1 MSKDKSHDNAPV
13 RYDLVVIGSGP
24 GGYVCAIR
32 AAQLGLR
39 VACVEKDETL
49 GGTCLNVGCIPSKA
63 LLESSERYAATQ
75 HDLAVHGVEVGKVKL
90 DLGRMM
96 ERKRGIVG
104 ELVGGIPVLFKKNR
118 VTDVRGLGRVK
129 DAETVIVK
137 GADGERELKTDAI
150 VIATGSEPAPLRG
163 VDFDGKHVVSST
175 EALCFEAVPEH
186 LVVVGAGVIGL
197 ELGSVWLRLGSKVT
211 VLEYLDAILPG
222 TDVEIAKMARK
233 VFTEQGMEFVT
244 GAAVQSAK
252 ISKKR
257 VRVGYKERASGE
269 EKTVECDRVLVAIGR
284 RAFTD
289 GLGCD
294 EAGIERDERGRIK
307 VGPDYQTSVA
317 GIFAIGDVIAGPMLA
332 HKASDEGLAIA
343 ELLAG
348 GQGHVTYDAIPGV
361 IYTHPEIASVGRT
374 QEQLEEAG
382 VPFKRGRFKYNH
394 NGRAMG
400 LGERTGLVKI
410 LAHAETDRVLGAHIL
425 GVHAG
430 DLIAEIVLAIEM
442 GASAEDVAR
451 TCHAHPTLSEIVR
464 EAALDVDRRSIHQ

>member
-1 MSKDKSHDNAPV
+1 MSKDKEQI

-32 AAQLGLR
+32 AAQLGLK
-39 VACVEKDETL
+39 VACVEKDEAL

-63 LLESSERYAATQ
+63 LLESSARYAATQ
-75 HDLAVHGVEVGKVKL
+75 HDLSVHGVEVGKVKL

-96 ERKRGIVG
+96 ERKRGIVA
-104 ELVGGIPVLFKKNR
+104 ELVGGIPMLFKKNKIA
-118 VTDVRGLGRVK
+118 DVRGLGRVK
-129 DAETVIVK
+129 DAETVIVT
-137 GADGERELKTDAI
+137 GAGGERELKTDAI

-163 VDFDGKHVVSST
+163 VDFDGERVVSST
-175 EALCFEAVPEH
+175 EALSFEAVPER

-211 VLEYLDAILPG
+211 VLEYLDEILPG

-233 VFTEQGMEFVT
+233 VFAEQGMEFVT
-244 GAAVQSAK
+244 GAAVGSAK
-252 ISKKR
+252 ITKKR
-257 VRVGYKERASGE
+257 VSVGYKERAGGA

-289 GLGCD
+289 GLGCE
-294 EAGIERDERGRIK
+294 EAGIARDERGRIK
-307 VGPDYQTSVA
+307 VGADYQTSVA
-317 GIFAIGDVIAGPMLA
+317 GVFAIGDVIAGPMLA
-332 HKASDEGLAIA
+332 HKASDEGIAVA

-382 VPFKRGRFKYNH
+382 VPFKRGRFRYNH

-425 GVHAG
+425 GVQAG

-451 TCHAHPTLSEIVR
+451 TCHAHPTLAEIVR

>member
-1 MSKDKSHDNAPV
+1 MSKDKEQI

-32 AAQLGLR
+32 AAQLGLK
-39 VACVEKDETL
+39 VACVEKDEAL

-63 LLESSERYAATQ
+63 LLESSARYAATQ
-75 HDLAVHGVEVGKVKL
+75 HDLSVHGVEVGKVKL

-96 ERKRGIVG
+96 ERKRGIVA
-104 ELVGGIPVLFKKNR
+104 ELVGGIPMLFKKNKIA
-118 VTDVRGLGRVK
+118 DVRGLGRVK
-129 DAETVIVK
+129 DAETVIVT
-137 GADGERELKTDAI
+137 GAGGERELKTDAI

-163 VDFDGKHVVSST
+163 VDFDGERVVSST
-175 EALCFEAVPEH
+175 EALSFEAVPER

-211 VLEYLDAILPG
+211 VLEYLDEILPG

-233 VFTEQGMEFVT
+233 VFAEQGMELVT
-244 GAAVQSAK
+244 GAAVGSAK
-252 ISKKR
+252 ITKKR
-257 VRVGYKERASGE
+257 VSVGYKERAGGA

-289 GLGCD
+289 GLGCE
-294 EAGIERDERGRIK
+294 EAGIARDERGRIK
-307 VGPDYQTSVA
+307 VGADYQTSVA
-317 GIFAIGDVIAGPMLA
+317 GVFAIGDVIAGPMLA
-332 HKASDEGLAIA
+332 HKASDEGIAVA

-382 VPFKRGRFKYNH
+382 VPFKRGRFRYNH

-425 GVHAG
+425 GVQAG

-451 TCHAHPTLSEIVR
+451 TCHAHPTLAEIVR

>member
-1 MSKDKSHDNAPV
+1 MSKDKESI

-32 AAQLGLR
+32 AAQLGLK

-63 LLESSERYAATQ
+63 LLESSERYAAAQ
-75 HDLAVHGVEVGKVKL
+75 HDLGVHGVEVGKVKL

-104 ELVGGIPVLFKKNR
+104 ELVGGIPVLFKKNKIA
-118 VTDVRGLGRVK
+118 DVRGLGRVK
-129 DAETVIVK
+129 DAETVLVT

-175 EALCFEAVPEH
+175 EALCFDAVPEH

-197 ELGSVWLRLGSKVT
+197 ELGSVWLRLGAKVT
-211 VLEYLDAILPG
+211 VLEYLDEILPG
-222 TDVEIAKMARK
+222 TDLELAKMARK

-244 GAAVQSAK
+244 GAAVGSAK
-252 ISKKR
+252 VAKKR
-257 VRVGYKERASGE
+257 VSVGYTERAGGA
-269 EKTVECDRVLVAIGR
+269 EKTVDCDRVLVAIGR

-294 EAGIERDERGRIK
+294 VAGIERDERGRIK
-307 VGPDYQTSVA
+307 VGADYQTSVA
-317 GIFAIGDVIAGPMLA
+317 GVFAIGDVIAGPMLA